1 MTTSHVFYIPL
12 VLLAGFVLGLLL
24 GRRSIEAETEV
35 DDAREARRAARRKRL
50 AELDAQRDTGE
61 TAP

>member
-35 DDAREARRAARRKRL
+35 VDAREARRAARRKRL
-50 AELDAQRDTGE
+50 AELDAQRDASE